1 MGGVIKQGKPQ
12 KPQAEGAAYLCAQIR
27 AKKIFA
33 AGKLGTSEQETLL
46 FFLLE
51 RVGDRSPYPP
61 IIRKNITLNAGIFPA
76 TDASID
82 AWCVHMMEDVL
93 PAMDAMVEWSTRPV
107 EEGLVLQRFARESER
122 LVLRSLEPYYEPTK
136 EQRYTYTPDARFAI
150 VSPFAKSIDRQK
162 DRMAAVW
169 PAEPLFHP
177 TSSIVPVQT
186 GYGPMLSDT
195 GGWPAEITTWQQALT
210 YTVEQIVSTGATVAL
225 IGCGALSLPIAAAL
239 KKRGISAI
247 HTGGATQ
254 ILFGIK
260 GRRWLTHS
268 VIGPMMNGAWISP
281 SVEEIPTRSERV
293 EGGCYWT

>member
-1 MGGVIKQGKPQ
+1 MGGVFKQGKSQ
-12 KPQAEGAAYLCAQIR
+12 KSQAEGAAYLCEQIR
-27 AKKIFA
+27 AKKLFA
-33 AGKLGTSEQETLL
+33 AGKLGTSELETLL
-46 FFLLE
+46 FYVVD

-61 IIRKNITLNAGIFPA
+61 IIRKNITLNAGLFPA

-82 AWCVHMMEDVL
+82 AWCVHMMEEVL
-93 PAMDAMVEWSTRPV
+93 PAMDAMVEWNRPV
-107 EEGLVLQRFARESER
+107 EEGLVLQRFSRDSER
-122 LVLRSLEPYYEPTK
+122 LVLRSLEPYYEAKK
-136 EQRYTYTPDARFAI
+136 EQRYTYTPDTRFAI
-150 VSPFAKSIDRQK
+150 VSPFSKSINKQK
-162 DRMAAVW
+162 ERLTAVW
-169 PAEPLFHP
+169 TAEPLFHP
-177 TSSIVPVQT
+177 TSSIVPVQA

-195 GGWPAEITTWQQALT
+195 GGWPAEITTWQQASS
-210 YTVEQIVSTGATVAL
+210 YVVEQVVATGASVAL